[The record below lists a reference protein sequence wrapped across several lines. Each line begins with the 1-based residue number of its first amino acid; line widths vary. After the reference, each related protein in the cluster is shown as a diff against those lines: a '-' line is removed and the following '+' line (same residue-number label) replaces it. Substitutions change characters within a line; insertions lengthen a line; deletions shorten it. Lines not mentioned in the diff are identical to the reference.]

1 MNRLIKIVLVL
12 LLVIGTAWGQ
22 LGLFGTRSPEDRFDR
37 GIASFNDGRYAAART
52 IFIKLVDD
60 GPEALIPVSMMM
72 LMKSEYHTGDPDQA
86 IQVGRTFLSKYSAS
100 SYSKDVYL
108 CFGDIFIDQG
118 KLDQALSMYMTSR
131 RMSGN
136 PDFVSNV
143 DDRLIRLLP
152 LALEIDRIRG
162 VNIVESNLENRM
174 ILLLAEAYTTVMQ
187 GLPDEAA
194 IILSQIDI
202 SELPGAY
209 QDIYTTIQEATYTP
223 ARIALTAGV
232 ILPLTGPDS
241 ENARLFLAGLNSAVH
256 ELKEHGINLSL
267 VIYDNLGDAVETS
280 LAVLQCA
287 GQANI
292 DLIIGPLS
300 DENSVVAA
308 VTAQEEGLPIIIPTC
323 MKNNLSEIGDFVFQ
337 SNATLSI
344 RGKLAGRYVA
354 GELGLDSLAVL
365 ASADEFGHALTDAFI
380 TEVDA
385 LGKTVVAVEWY
396 TGIPQNLRQQ
406 FLNLREIAFS
416 LQESD
421 EYEEFLGMEIDS
433 LESMFEISEDVFFD
447 IPDDEEDKM
456 TARDSARMVL
466 ETIQALYLPI
476 HPGHIQYLG
485 TQFPSFN
492 LSTQLIGNENWLEPD
507 ILNQD
512 IIGPHL
518 EGMAVVA
525 NRILTADS
533 VSTPAL
539 DISESGDLRYYYFG
553 MDHGMV
559 LSSLAGSDWSSRSKI
574 KEELGS
580 LDLFRGESQLFSFSN
595 PNNNI
600 NAALQIL
607 DYRNEVF
614 NALGYF
620 QGDSLNRYEEVLP

>member
-1 MNRLIKIVLVL
+1 M

-337 SNATLSI
+337 SNATHSI